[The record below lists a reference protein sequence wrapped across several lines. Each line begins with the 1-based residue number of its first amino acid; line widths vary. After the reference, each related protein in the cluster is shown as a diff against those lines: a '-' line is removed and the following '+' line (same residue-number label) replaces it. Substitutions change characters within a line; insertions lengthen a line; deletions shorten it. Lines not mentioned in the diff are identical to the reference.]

1 MTIGKGKRLRDPNEL
16 TKSVVDRPEKP
27 TALDSSLHDS
37 TLERQQPPGL
47 MSPETITYTMSPP
60 RDDQGL
66 FRASDDLSGYENSIA
81 ISENPSLRPQDEHG
95 NNMPLRAVTIAYM
108 G

>member
-47 MSPETITYTMSPP
+47 MSPETIS
-60 RDDQGL
+60 
-66 FRASDDLSGYENSIA
+66 
-81 ISENPSLRPQDEHG
+81 
-95 NNMPLRAVTIAYM
+95 AYM
-108 G
+108 TAIGRNGCQLGGKRRLKTMTPGARSIE